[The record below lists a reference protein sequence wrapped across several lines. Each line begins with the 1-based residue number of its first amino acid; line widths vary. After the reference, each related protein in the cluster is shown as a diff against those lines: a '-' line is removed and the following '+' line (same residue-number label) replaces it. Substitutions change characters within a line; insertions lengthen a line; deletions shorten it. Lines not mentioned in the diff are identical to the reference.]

1 MYTYDDYLKKK
12 TEYGFGTDQISD
24 ADDRLAQMNPD
35 AGVALLGY
43 KNDWNNATN
52 DSQRAFAHAGAEDI
66 RSRYGNYTGGESG
79 GSFAPMGTTAYDDP
93 WETAVQAQIK
103 NMENR
108 KFEWSPE
115 TDSMVKYYEDAYR
128 REGERAMKD
137 TIGAVAATT
146 GGIPSSYAT
155 AAAAQQNN
163 YYMQQ
168 LTDKYPELYK
178 QAYDNFLREFERDNE
193 MLNVY
198 SKQSDADYGRW
209 LDKQELDRQAR
220 QDSAA
225 ANQQVFENQ
234 MLKDELDLKIRELD
248 ASERQA
254 AEELAYK
261 YAALEASGKQAD
273 AELQYKYAALSQQAK
288 EIVQEYAYKYA
299 SLDESKRQYDL
310 SLEQQMIIA
319 EMEDQ
324 LARDK
329 ITASKDAEELEMA
342 TVAASYGD
350 FSALKALGY
359 DVSKYEEIW
368 NKQMDEALNPEAEDE
383 GTEEDVI
390 NNMASQTGT
399 VTGGEVFNT
408 PKGQSPVFIE
418 SPGSAPMMVT
428 GAVNDARR
436 EAANAGKTDTQIAAE
451 NTQLK
456 NEIKEQGTPE
466 SLYRRYLAGGNLTA
480 SEMRVI
486 EKKYGKTEILKQRY
500 LHGGSLTAAERD
512 LLEKTYGKSLFMMK

>member
-1 MYTYDDYLKKK
+1 MSRQRQSDREARRMYTYDDYLKKK
-12 TEYGFGTDQISD
+12 AEYGFGTDQISD
-24 ADDRLAQMNPD
+24 ADERLAQMNPD

-43 KNDWNNATN
+43 KNDWINATN
-52 DSQRAFAHAGAEDI
+52 DSQRAFSHAGAEDI

-79 GSFAPMGTTAYDDP
+79 GSFAPTGTTAYDDP

-137 TIGAVAATT
+137 TLGAVAATT

-168 LTDKYPELYK
+168 LTDKYPELYQ

-234 MLKDELDLKIRELD
+234 MLKDELDLKNRELD

-254 AEELAYK
+254 AEEL
-261 YAALEASGKQAD
+261 
-273 AELQYKYAALSQQAK
+273 
-288 EIVQEYAYKYA
+288 VQEYAYKYA

-368 NKQMDEALNPEAEDE
+368 NKQMDEALNPEAADE

-436 EAANAGKTDTQIAAE
+436 EASNAGKTDTQIAAE